1 MKGLEDQWQLTRNQS
16 VRYPSIPSGD
26 YVFEVQSVNS
36 NGVPSAKTASIA
48 LEVSPPYYQTYWF
61 WLIILGV
68 IGGVLY
74 LIRRNSQVSKL
85 IDMERMRVRIASDL
99 HDDVGSSLT
108 EIALQSD
115 FLLAGN
121 LQNELKESLGQIGQQ
136 CRKIVGSLDDIVW
149 SIDARND
156 SMGDLTD
163 RIQDYALA
171 VLEARQFKITYDF
184 EGLPMERKIPV
195 ELRENLYLIMKEAL
209 NNVVKY
215 SDGSQVRIS
224 MRLNQDQLE
233 ARIWD
238 NGSQLQTAKK
248 TGHGLRN
255 MEMRAQRMKGRL
267 SLSNDDGFLVH
278 VSIPV

>member
-1 MKGLEDQWQLTRNQS
+1 MSSL
-16 VRYPSIPSGD
+16 PPHIPI
-26 YVFEVQSVNS
+26 N
-36 NGVPSAKTASIA
+36 
-48 LEVSPPYYQTYWF
+48 
-61 WLIILGV
+61 
-68 IGGVLY
+68 
-74 LIRRNSQVSKL
+74 
-85 IDMERMRVRIASDL
+85 MERMRVRIASDL

-156 SMGDLTD
+156 SLGDLTD
-163 RIQDYALA
+163 RVQDYALA
-171 VLEARQFKITYDF
+171 VLEARQFKISYDF

-215 SDGSQVRIS
+215 SDGSQVQIS

-233 ARIWD
+233 ARVWD
-238 NGSQLQTAKK
+238 NGSQLQSAKK

-255 MEMRAQRMKGRL
+255 MEMRAQRMNGILTIDNEKGF
-267 SLSNDDGFLVH
+267 SVSIQIPLSN
-278 VSIPV
+278 